1 MILKIYDMEDVF
13 MDLVTLLTL
22 AVGLAM
28 DAFAVSICKGLAMRE
43 KVLKKGIIVGLWFG
57 GFQAL
62 MPTIGFFLGTQF
74 KDQIT
79 SIDHWIAFVLLG
91 LIGINMI
98 KEALSN
104 EEEQADDSIAVKE
117 MFMLAVATSI
127 DALAV
132 GITFAFLNVN
142 IVSAA
147 SIIGVCT
154 FLISFAGVKI
164 GNIFG
169 TKYKSKAELAGGIIL
184 ILLGFKI
191 LFEHLHIL

>member
-1 MILKIYDMEDVF
+1 MEDVF
-13 MDLVTLLTL
+13 MDFVTLLTL

-91 LIGINMI
+91 LIGINMV

-132 GITFAFLNVN
+132 GITFAFLNVH

-147 SIIGVCT
+147 SLIGVCT

>member
-1 MILKIYDMEDVF
+1 MEDVF
-13 MDLVTLLTL
+13 MDLLTLLTL

-62 MPTIGFFLGTQF
+62 MPTIGFSLGTQF

-91 LIGINMI
+91 LIGINMV

-104 EEEQADDSIAVKE
+104 DEEQADDSIAVKE

-132 GITFAFLNVN
+132 GITFAFLNVH

-147 SIIGVCT
+147 LMIGVCT
-154 FLISFAGVKI
+154 FLISFVGVKI